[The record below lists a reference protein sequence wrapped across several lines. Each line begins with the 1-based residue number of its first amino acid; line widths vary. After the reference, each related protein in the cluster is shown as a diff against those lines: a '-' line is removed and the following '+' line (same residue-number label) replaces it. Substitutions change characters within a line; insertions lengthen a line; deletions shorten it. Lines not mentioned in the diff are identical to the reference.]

1 MAKLLVVNDV
11 HVADRP
17 PLGRVDSYC
26 EDILA
31 KLVEVKE
38 RAAELDVDAVLFT
51 GDIFHVK
58 RAPHVSHSLVQRL
71 IALFRTFPCPVYV
84 LPGNHDLSEE
94 GLASLSRQPLG
105 VLIKAGVMTPLG
117 IDYRTIVEAGPGVF
131 LVARPFDAARDA
143 DADYYAL
150 TAEERAYLSKQGPCL
165 TILVTHGSIVPPG
178 EVRPYPSVAADF
190 IDFKGIDL
198 LLGSHIHEHM
208 GVCEVSKGYFANLG
222 SLGRIARTADSMTRE
237 VVCLLVTVK
246 DAGGLEFEEV
256 PITSARPAAE
266 VFLAMADGEDVDV
279 FGAEGFADHIMAA
292 LDVEEMSVADLIA
305 TYAADLPDGV
315 KRRLEHY
322 LGNAGL

>member
-1 MAKLLVVNDV
+1 MTKLLVVNDP
-11 HVADRP
+11 HVSDRP
-17 PLGRVDSYC
+17 PLGRVEGYC

-31 KLVEVKE
+31 KLEEVKA
-38 RAAELDVDAVLFT
+38 RAVELAVAAVLIP
-51 GDIFHVK
+51 GDLFHVK
-58 RAPHVSHSLVQRL
+58 RAPHVSHALVQRL
-71 IALFRTFPCPVYV
+71 IVLFRSFPCPVYI

-94 GLASLSRQPLG
+94 GLPSLARQPLG
-105 VLIKAGVMTPLG
+105 VLAHARVIRLLG
-117 IDYRTIVEAGPGVF
+117 KDVYEVGPSVF
-131 LVARPFDAARDA
+131 LVARPFDSGRDA

-150 TAEERAYLSKQGPCL
+150 TAEERAYLSKQGAHT
-165 TILVTHGSIVPPG
+165 TIVVTHGSIVPPG
-178 EVRPYPSVAADF
+178 EVRPYPTVAADF

-198 LLGSHIHEHM
+198 ILGSHIHEHM
-208 GVCEVSKGYFANLG
+208 GVHEIGKGYFANLG

-237 VVCLLVTVK
+237 VVALLVTVQI
-246 DAGGLEFEEV
+246 DDGLSFEEV

-266 VFLAMADGEDVDV
+266 VFLAMREGGEIDV